1 MQLLL
6 LSLAVL
12 QIYSWP
18 RGGANA
24 GPVEKDAEACPGGNC
39 DSSYSFNN
47 DDVLI
52 RKQRYAMSGR
62 GGPDGGQTDSDRE
75 DDSDGVQIETL
86 EWDEGDHDGPH
97 FHGQSDIYKSVLL
110 QTDPEDGQPV
120 QKPPLAGDDE
130 PADEK
135 PAKDLD
141 KFKARSAPTTEDKA
155 ALEDS
160 TTDEDRDNDDKEKTL
175 MFEDSEDKESSQNKD
190 VEPKKKTGKR
200 DHDDFSGLHFHR
212 MSSLYKTVMTKGELE
227 EEEEEVNGS
236 EVKDQSNGEGQD
248 DDLDV
253 EDSKN
258 GDEKD
263 KDEENGPEDAEGPTD
278 ITADEN
284 KDSVDKN
291 KDDENGP
298 EETEGPSETTADE
311 DRDSVD
317 EKLIDSSED
326 KESFQSKDVEPKKKR
341 RKRDTRKRDHDDFSG
356 LHFHRMS
363 SLYKTVMT
371 KGELE
376 EEEEEVKGSELKGQS
391 KDEGPDD
398 EVEKE
403 STTTDE
409 NNNEPEPDEC
419 TDENCS
425 GCPSCQNEKP
435 ETSEDEAE
443 EASEDEDNVEDE
455 GGAKGSEE
463 DGGGAMSSEEDGG
476 GDKSGEEEGGGATN
490 SAEEQL
496 NGEENQNKEDE
507 HETEPVEDDSPINV
521 KDYISR
527 VLLKYR
533 DERLVHTHTDD
544 P

>member
-6 LSLAVL
+6 VSLAVL

-24 GPVEKDAEACPGGNC
+24 GPVEKEACPGGNC

-120 QKPPLAGDDE
+120 QMPPLAGDDE

-190 VEPKKKTGKR
+190 VEPKKKKKKTGKR

-236 EVKDQSNGEGQD
+236 EVKDQSNGKGQD

-278 ITADEN
+278 TTADEN

-317 EKLIDSSED
+317 EKLIDSLED
-326 KESFQSKDVEPKKKR
+326 KESSQSKDVEPKKKR
-341 RKRDTRKRDHDDFSG
+341 RKRDTEKRDHDDFSG

-376 EEEEEVKGSELKGQS
+376 EEEEVKGSEVKGQS

-398 EVEKE
+398 EVDKD
-403 STTTDE
+403 SDE
-409 NNNEPEPDEC
+409 HEC
-419 TDENCS
+419 TDENCP
-425 GCPSCQNEKP
+425 GCSSCQNEKP

-443 EASEDEDNVEDE
+443 EAPEDEDSGEDE
-455 GGAKGSEE
+455 GGEK
-463 DGGGAMSSEEDGG
+463 SSEED
-476 GDKSGEEEGGGATN
+476 EGRATN
-490 SAEEQL
+490 SEDDEVVKETDQRTSAEEQL

-507 HETEPVEDDSPINV
+507 HKTEPVEDDMPINV

-527 VLLKYR
+527 MLVKYR
-533 DERLVHTHTDD
+533 DERLVHSHTDD